1 MNLMIRC
8 FAIEEINMQMV
19 ERVSKIKTLLF
30 GCLAVTLLFTKSG
43 FALDLKPDEIRGESR
58 RSPVSVLQNRYFTK
72 TFRPEFGVA
81 AGSFVNQAYT
91 DTQLFGVRAAVF
103 FNEWLGV
110 ELQALQTNV
119 TDSDDRRALNK
130 LQYRKL
136 DADVVISPD
145 PEVNSI
151 HAVTDVNAIFA
162 PFYGKL
168 NLLDNF
174 IVYSD
179 LYLTGGFSK
188 VATDQGD
195 LNALSWGIGQ
205 RFYWKKNLSFRID
218 ARDRIYQEVRNQEE
232 YTKHTYSVDFGM
244 SYFFF

>member
-1 MNLMIRC
+1 
-8 FAIEEINMQMV
+8 MQMV
-19 ERVSKIKTLLF
+19 ERVNNIQNLFF
-30 GCLAVTLLFTKSG
+30 GCLAASFLLSHTG
-43 FALDLKPDEIRGESR
+43 LALDLKPDEIRGESR

-72 TFRPEFGVA
+72 TFRPEFGIA

-91 DTQLFGVRAAVF
+91 DTQLFGARAAVF

-110 ELQALQTNV
+110 ELQAIQTNV

-136 DADVVISPD
+136 DSQDVVSPD

-151 HAVTDVNAIFA
+151 QAVTDVNAIFA

-195 LNALSWGIGQ
+195 LNAVSWGVGQ

-218 ARDRIYQEVRNQEE
+218 ARDRVYRETRNLEE